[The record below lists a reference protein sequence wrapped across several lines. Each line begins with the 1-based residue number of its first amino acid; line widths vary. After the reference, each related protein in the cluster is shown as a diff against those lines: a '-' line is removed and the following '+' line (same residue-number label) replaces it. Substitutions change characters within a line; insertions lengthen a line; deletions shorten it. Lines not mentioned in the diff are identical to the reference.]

1 MILISRIRRC
11 CSLVT
16 VTTATALILNLSS
29 LSLRARGIK
38 PGFFTNDRLVGLDPL
53 IRLLFIGAWQAA
65 DRRGL
70 LEDRPMKLKIQI
82 LPADDCDVDDG
93 LYQLQE
99 AGFVL
104 RYHDRKAPEK
114 RYIKIISFPK
124 HQNPHKDEKANED
137 IPEYDPKKH
146 VISTRPAQSQH
157 GANTV
162 SATDQHQSK
171 PADSWNLT
179 PDSLL
184 PDSSTFVNGTGPST
198 KKGATKVFGEDSLEF
213 SLVVLLRDLILANR
227 ATAKVPDLVDGL
239 ARWCREMNLLL
250 RVDRR
255 DPLEVEKVI
264 RWSQADSFW
273 KTNILSPS
281 SLRKHYDE
289 LAMKME
295 AGNNG
300 KKQGQPSGNQTP
312 CRTNKGSR
320 GK

>member
-16 VTTATALILNLSS
+16 VTTTTALILNLSS

-38 PGFFTNDRLVGLDPL
+38 PGFFTNDKLVGLDPL

-162 SATDQHQSK
+162 SAPDQYQSK

-184 PDSSTFVNGTGPST
+184 PDSSTFVNGTGGGVAGAGDSWRVSASTRRATGRLTCPPEST
-198 KKGATKVFGEDSLEF
+198 KKSKVKRNRVF
-213 SLVVLLRDLILANR
+213 RLACN
-227 ATAKVPDLVDGL
+227 
-239 ARWCREMNLLL
+239 
-250 RVDRR
+250 
-255 DPLEVEKVI
+255 
-264 RWSQADSFW
+264 SF
-273 KTNILSPS
+273 TI
-281 SLRKHYDE
+281 
-289 LAMKME
+289 
-295 AGNNG
+295 
-300 KKQGQPSGNQTP
+300 
-312 CRTNKGSR
+312 
-320 GK
+320 